1 MGRVG
6 RVEVGLGGQRDGGA
20 RRKHALSRDSATV
33 LKEIAGHTH
42 IQLICKQRE
51 REREREREGYSTFMH
66 ILDLYS
72 CTSGDPIMSLHWH

>member
-51 REREREREGYSTFMH
+51 RERERERGLFNIHAYT
-66 ILDLYS
+66 
-72 CTSGDPIMSLHWH
+72 